1 MSKSG
6 IFPALCAFAL
16 LAGCAQS
23 NSSAELAPAPAA
35 QPAVQAAA
43 PSAPPPK
50 TALTP
55 EEAKT
60 QCWMKYESDKRVKNI
75 DARLILV
82 EKCVDETLRGQL
94 VQAPR
99 R

>member
-1 MSKSG
+1 MSKFG
-6 IFPALCAFAL
+6 LFPALCAFAL
-16 LAGCAQS
+16 LAACAQG
-23 NSSAELAPAPAA
+23 NNSAELAPAPAP
-35 QPAVQAAA
+35 QPAVQAM
-43 PSAPPPK
+43 PSAPAPK
-50 TALTP
+50 AALTP

-75 DARLILV
+75 DARLVLV
-82 EKCVDETLRGQL
+82 EKCVDEMLRGQL